1 MVLVVCGLGGVGLG
15 VVLDG
20 FPGHFRL
27 LWVWYN
33 MRLLGFATCG
43 LLRIFEGL
51 AVLVIYGLDSV
62 LGGFP
67 GCFRFLW
74 GWYNISLRVDCV
86 CGLLRVFDYGFDL
99 SLCLGFDMLF
109 DGG

>member
-1 MVLVVCGLGGVGLG
+1 MGVFWLFSAWVGLVVLVVCGLGGVGLG

-43 LLRIFEGL
+43 LLRIFGRL

-86 CGLLRVFDYGFDL
+86 CGCCFGYLIMDL
-99 SLCLGFDMLF
+99 I
-109 DGG
+109 